1 MKSNSKL
8 ILAKTNDYSKTGAPQ
23 QTVVMI
29 HGIAATSASYDSALK
44 YFKKAEGLEKFRFVT
59 FDLLGAGKSLTDDS
73 LKYNYE
79 EQLEALHTAISE
91 LEPKT
96 PIVLIGHSL
105 GTFIVTRYAKF
116 HPESIKQLILVSPP
130 IYSEKDLDNPAF
142 RMGMRMFN
150 KAVDAIQP
158 GASKQKSFVNS
169 MKNIVLARDNYR
181 TLAETEVPT
190 VLIYG
195 TEDQIIA
202 SYNIPGIL
210 KKNQNIKAIPT
221 TGQHGVTEDKF
232 TQVAAILK
240 ESINET
246 I

>member
-8 ILAKTNDYSKTGAPQ
+8 ILAKTNDYSKTDTPQ

-44 YFKKAEGLEKFRFVT
+44 YFKNAEGLEKFRFVT

-116 HPESIKQLILVSPP
+116 HPESVKQLILVSPP

-169 MKNIVLARDNYR
+169 MKNIVLARDNYQ

-210 KKNQNIKAIPT
+210 KKNQNIKAVST

-232 TQVAAILK
+232 TQIAAILK

>member
-8 ILAKTNDYSKTGAPQ
+8 ILAKTNDYSKTDAPQ

-29 HGIAATSASYDSALK
+29 HGIAATSASYDSALN
-44 YFKKAEGLEKFRFVT
+44 YFKNAEGLEKFRFVT

-73 LKYNYE
+73 LEYNYE
-79 EQLEALHTAISE
+79 EQIEALHAATSE

-96 PIVLIGHSL
+96 PIILIGHSL

-116 HPESIKQLILVSPP
+116 HPENIGQLILVSPP
-130 IYSEKDLDNPAF
+130 IYSKKDLDNPAF

-150 KAVDAIQP
+150 KAVDARQP
-158 GASKQKSFVNS
+158 GTSKQKSFVNS
-169 MKNIVLARDNYR
+169 MKNIVLARDNYQ
-181 TLAETEVPT
+181 TLVETKVPT

-202 SYNIPGIL
+202 SYNIPGVL
-210 KKNQNIKAIPT
+210 EKNQNIKAIST
-221 TGQHGVTEDKF
+221 TGQHSVTEDKIS
-232 TQVAAILK
+232 QIAAILK
-240 ESINET
+240 ESIDET